1 MYHKAKRPR
10 RLFLFLLVS
19 ALLAAACA
27 NPGSGPDGG
36 PYDETP
42 PHIVGMTP
50 PLGTRS
56 SDARRVTLQFD
67 ELVRIQNA
75 SEKVIVSPPQVEM
88 PEIRVSGRR
97 ITVELLDTLRKN
109 TTYTIDFSDAIED
122 SNEGNP
128 LGNFTY
134 YFSTGAELD
143 TMEVAGHVLQADNL
157 EPIKGILVGLHADM
171 ADSAFTTKP
180 FDRVART
187 DGRGRFSIKGVAPG
201 AYRIYALRDMDND
214 FKMSRGEMMAFM
226 RDSVV
231 TTSFPDVR
239 YDTLWRDTVRYD
251 TVYTVHYTHYLPDDV
266 VLLAF
271 NEKDTRRYFLKTE
284 RPVPEWFRVYFTAP
298 SARVP
303 QVRGLNF
310 DADSLLLEERSAGND
325 TLTYW
330 IRPREL
336 VSDDTLN
343 VAVRY
348 LRTDT
353 TSRLTWGT
361 DTMRFTFQ
369 RPKPVKKKK
378 RDKDDADTL
387 PEMRFMDFRSFSG
400 STVEVYA
407 PLYLQAA
414 TPVERLNTAAVH
426 LEMQQDTLW
435 IPAGNFSIAMRDST
449 IDRRTFAVKTRW
461 EPGARY
467 RLAIDSIGMT
477 DIYGLFTKPFV
488 AEFSVRKMEDYGN
501 LIFSIP
507 AVRDSAF
514 VELLDG
520 SEKVVLKAPV
530 RNNRAELINLLPGQ
544 YYARLVIDRNGNGE
558 YDTGNYDL
566 RIQPEDTYY
575 YPGSIN
581 LKKNWDIEQTWDI
594 YALPVDRQK
603 PEAIKKNKPE
613 RNKWETEPT
622 TTETDEDEDESGFN
636 DFMDPNDP
644 NQQFFNQM
652 NGY

>member
-1 MYHKAKRPR
+1 MNLKQLRFA
-10 RLFLFLLVS
+10 FLIV
-19 ALLAAACA
+19 AIAVLAGACA
-27 NPGSGPDGG
+27 NIGNPGGG
-36 PYDETP
+36 PVDMAP
-42 PHIVGMTP
+42 PIFV
-50 PLGTRS
+50 RS
-56 SDARRVTLQFD
+56 SPKPNACDVDRTRIDLYFDEIVTLED
-67 ELVRIQNA
+67 PSN
-75 SEKVIVSPPQVEM
+75 KVIVSPAQVEM
-88 PEIRVSGRR
+88 PKISTNGKRVS
-97 ITVELLDTLRKN
+97 VELIDSLQPN
-109 TTYTIDFSDAIED
+109 TTYTIDFSNAIRD
-122 SNEGNP
+122 NNEGNP
-128 LGNFTY
+128 LDNFAFA
-134 YFSTGAELD
+134 FSTGPAIDSLRVSGFVLD
-143 TMEVAGHVLQADNL
+143 SRTL
-157 EPIKGILVGLHADM
+157 EPMQGVVVGLHSNL
-171 ADSAFTTKP
+171 ADSAFRKIKMERVSLTN
-180 FDRVART
+180 DRGQFTIRNIKQ
-187 DGRGRFSIKGVAPG
+187 GR
-201 AYRIYALRDMDND
+201 YRLYALRDVDRNYMY
-214 FKMSRGEMMAFM
+214 SPGEDMAFL
-226 RDSVV
+226 DSIVV
-231 TTSFPDVR
+231 PSVGSR
-239 YDTLWRDTVRYD
+239 EVADTLYDLNNEIDTIRHSVKPD
-251 TVYTVHYTHYLPDDV
+251 YLPNDI
-266 VLLAF
+266 LLNMF
-271 NEKDTRRYFLKTE
+271 NENIKSQYLANNTRIDSTRIQLLFA
-284 RPVPEWFRVYFTAP
+284 AP
-298 SARVP
+298 SDTLP
-303 QVRGLNF
+303 TLT
-310 DADSLLLEERSAGND
+310 LLDPPFAHNDWYTLERSAGND

-387 PEMRFMDFRSFSG
+387 PEMRFMDFRSLSG

-414 TPVERLNTAAVH
+414 TPVERLDTAAVH

-435 IPAGNFSIAMRDST
+435 IPAGDFSITMRDST
-449 IDRRTFAVKTRW
+449 IDRRTFTVKTRW

-467 RLAIDSIGMT
+467 RLAIDSTGVT

-530 RNNRAELINLLPGQ
+530 RNSRAELINLLPGQ
-544 YYARLVIDRNGNGE
+544 YYARLVIDKNGNGE